1 MKKRLVKRFVMGL
14 VVLSMIAVTGCSG
27 QDTGSSNQGT
37 KKVAHYSFVSSN
49 PGGTWYNMV
58 GGAVNLFNENIPGV
72 NFSIEATGGSV
83 ENTRRVLTGEAE
95 FGFAYSSHMYEA
107 WNGKGNFEGNT
118 RQNITALCEVYNSA
132 HYFVTLKDKNI
143 KSMSDLAGKKVAL
156 GAPGS
161 GTSDNS
167 RRVLDALG
175 IEVEGVEL
183 SFADAAQAIQDGRI
197 DALGQG
203 GAPAAGV
210 IELAASKDILI
221 IPFNDEELDK
231 IVDLAPYFERGE
243 LPANTYEGQDE
254 PVPTFF
260 FSVYWIAHKDVPE
273 DLVNSLL
280 ETSFSSE
287 GLKYLSE
294 VHPQWK
300 TLRDNPEGL
309 AMIEIPYHP
318 GAKKY
323 WGK

>member
-1 MKKRLVKRFVMGL
+1 MNNKLVKKIIMGL
-14 VVLSMIAVTGCSG
+14 IVVSMMAAVGCTQQDPDDSG
-27 QDTGSSNQGT
+27 QTPE
-37 KKVAHYSFVSSN
+37 KVAHYSFVSSN

-58 GGAVNLFNENIPGV
+58 GGANALFNEKIPGV

-83 ENTRRVLTGEAE
+83 ENTRRVLSGEAE

-107 WNGKGNFEGNT
+107 WNGIGNYEGNT
-118 RQNITALCEVYNSA
+118 NKSITALCEVYNSP
-132 HYFVTLKDKNI
+132 HYFVTLKGSGI
-143 KSMSDLAGKKVAL
+143 TSMSDLAGKKIAL

-167 RRVLDALG
+167 RRVLETLD
-175 IEVEGVEL
+175 IEVDAVEL
-183 SFADAAQAIQDGRI
+183 SFADAAQAMQDGRI

-210 IELAASKDILI
+210 VELAASKDILI

-231 IVDLAPYFERGE
+231 IVALAPYFEKGE
-243 LPANTYEGQDE
+243 LAANIYEGQDK

-280 ETSFSSE
+280 ETSFNAE
-287 GLKYLSE
+287 GLQYLAD

-300 TLRDNPEGL
+300 TLRDNAEGL
-309 AMIEIPYHP
+309 ELIEVPYHP